1 MNLHRRAVMTGA
13 AALLVGLTGA
23 APAQE
28 TKLTVMVF
36 QGPQN
41 LPLLFA
47 QSKGFFAKRGLAVD
61 MKIAPNSDELRN
73 GLAEGRYQIVHAG
86 VDNAIAMAEVAKKD
100 IAIVLG
106 GDTGLNHLIVQADI
120 NSIADLRGKTVIV
133 DSPNTAFAFQLY
145 KMLEQHGLKKGD
157 YEVKQTGAS
166 FVRRDAML
174 KEKDYKAAILNPPF
188 TVQLKKAGLRD
199 LGSAVKALGPY
210 QSTTAFVMRP
220 WAQGNADTL
229 VKYIQAHI
237 EGLRFAVDPA
247 NKAEA
252 VKVLAAAMKLE
263 DDVAAESFALYA
275 NPQEGFAK
283 DGQIGLEGLR
293 NVLKL
298 RAEITGGTAA
308 EPEKYLDLSYHQ
320 RALAGL

>member
-1 MNLHRRAVMTGA
+1 MKLQRRALLGA
-13 AALLVGLTGA
+13 AVLVALAGA

-28 TKLTVMVF
+28 TKLTIMVF

-47 QSKGFFAKRGLAVD
+47 QSKGFFAKRGLAVE

-73 GLAEGRYQIVHAG
+73 GLAEGRYQVVHAG

-106 GDTGLNHLIVQADI
+106 GDTGLNHLIVQEDI
-120 NSIADLRGKTVIV
+120 KSIPDLRGKTVIV

-157 YEVKQTGAS
+157 YEVKATGAS

-188 TVQLKKAGLRD
+188 TVQLQKAGLRD

-210 QSTTAFVMRP
+210 QATTAFVMRP
-220 WAQGNADTL
+220 WAQANADTL
-229 VKYIQAHI
+229 VKYIQACL
-237 EGLRFAVDPA
+237 EGLRFTTDPA

-252 VKVLAAAMKLE
+252 VKVLAEAMKLPE
-263 DDVAAESFALYA
+263 DVAAESFALYA
-275 NPQEGFAK
+275 DPQEGFAK
-283 DGQIGLEGLR
+283 DAQISLEGLR

-298 RAEITGGTAA
+298 RAEITGGTAT
-308 EPEKYLDLSYHQ
+308 EPAKYLDLSYYQ
-320 RALAGL
+320 RALAAR

>member
-1 MNLHRRAVMTGA
+1 MNRHVRIVLTVAAV
-13 AALLVGLTGA
+13 LLGLAGA

-28 TKLTVMVF
+28 TKLVIIVF

-73 GLAEGRYQIVHAG
+73 GLADGRYQIVHAG

-100 IAIVLG
+100 IAVVLG

-120 NSIADLRGKTVIV
+120 NSVPDLRGKTVIV
-133 DSPNTAFAFQLY
+133 DSPSTAFAFQLY

-157 YEVKQTGAS
+157 YEVKATGAS

-188 TVQLKKAGLRD
+188 TVQLQKAGLRD
-199 LGSAVKALGPY
+199 MGSAVKALG
-210 QSTTAFVMRP
+210 
-220 WAQGNADTL
+220 
-229 VKYIQAHI
+229 
-237 EGLRFAVDPA
+237 
-247 NKAEA
+247 
-252 VKVLAAAMKLE
+252 
-263 DDVAAESFALYA
+263 
-275 NPQEGFAK
+275 
-283 DGQIGLEGLR
+283 
-293 NVLKL
+293 
-298 RAEITGGTAA
+298 
-308 EPEKYLDLSYHQ
+308 
-320 RALAGL
+320 

>member
-1 MNLHRRAVMTGA
+1 
-13 AALLVGLTGA
+13 
-23 APAQE
+23 
-28 TKLTVMVF
+28 
-36 QGPQN
+36 
-41 LPLLFA
+41 
-47 QSKGFFAKRGLAVD
+47 VD

-157 YEVKQTGAS
+157 YEVKPTGAS

-199 LGSAVKALGPY
+199 MGSAVKALGPY

-220 WAQGNADTL
+220 WAQANADTL
-229 VKYIQAHI
+229 VKYIQAYV
-237 EGLRFAVDPA
+237 EGLRFTIDPA
-247 NKAEA
+247 NKTEA
-252 VKVLAAAMKLE
+252 VKVLAGAMKLE
-263 DDVAAESFALYA
+263 DDVAAESFALYS

-283 DGQIGLEGLR
+283 DGQIGLDGLR

>member
-1 MNLHRRAVMTGA
+1 MSLRRRTMLGSLAAV
-13 AALLVGLTGA
+13 LLSLAGSA
-23 APAQE
+23 SAQE

-86 VDNAIAMAEVAKKD
+86 VDNAIAMAEVAKND

-106 GDTGLNHLIVQADI
+106 GDTGLNHLMVQADI
-120 NSIADLRGKTVIV
+120 NTIADLRGKTVIV

-157 YEVKQTGAS
+157 YEVKSAGAS

-174 KEKDYKAAILNPPF
+174 KEKDFKAAILNPPF

-220 WAQGNADTL
+220 WAQANAEVL
-229 VKYIQAHI
+229 IKYIQAHI
-237 EGLRFAVDPA
+237 EGLRFATDPA

-252 VKVLAAAMKLE
+252 VKLLAAAMKLE

-275 NPQEGFAK
+275 DPQEGFAK

-308 EPEKYLDLSYHQ
+308 QPEKYLDLSYHQ

>member
-1 MNLHRRAVMTGA
+1 MNFQWRRFA
-13 AALLVGLTGA
+13 AATALLFTLSGA

-28 TKLTVMVF
+28 TKLNIMVF

-47 QSKGFFAKRGLAVD
+47 QSKGFFAKRGLPVD

-157 YEVKQTGAS
+157 YEVKVTGAS

-188 TVQLKKAGLRD
+188 TVQLQKAGLRD
-199 LGSAVKALGPY
+199 MGSAVKALGPY
-210 QSTTAFVMRP
+210 QATTAFVMRP
-220 WAQGNADTL
+220 WAQANADTL
-229 VKYIQAHI
+229 VKYIASAL
-237 EGLRFAVDPA
+237 EGLRYATDPA
-247 NKAEA
+247 NKDEA
-252 VKVLAAAMKLE
+252 VKVLAEAMKLPA
-263 DDVAAESFALYA
+263 DVAAESFALYA
-275 NPQEGFAK
+275 DPQEGFAK
-283 DGQIGLEGLR
+283 DAQISLEGLR

-308 EPEKYLDLSYHQ
+308 EPEKYLDLSYYQ
-320 RALAGL
+320 RALAGR

>member
-1 MNLHRRAVMTGA
+1 MNLHRRAFLG
-13 AALLVGLTGA
+13 AALLVALTGA

-28 TKLTVMVF
+28 SKLTIMVF

-73 GLAEGRYQIVHAG
+73 GLADGRYQVVHAG

-106 GDTGLNHLIVQADI
+106 GDTGLNHLIVQEDI
-120 NSIADLRGKTVIV
+120 KSVPDLRGKTVIV

-157 YEVKQTGAS
+157 YEVKATGAS

-188 TVQLKKAGLRD
+188 TVQLQKAGLRD

-210 QSTTAFVMRP
+210 QATTAFVMRP
-220 WAQGNADTL
+220 WAQTNADTL
-229 VKYIQAHI
+229 VKYIQACL
-237 EGLRFAVDPA
+237 EGLRFTTDPA

-252 VKVLAAAMKLE
+252 VKVLAEAMKLPE
-263 DDVAAESFALYA
+263 DVAAESFALYA
-275 NPQEGFAK
+275 DPQEGFAK
-283 DGQIGLEGLR
+283 DAQISLEGLR

-298 RAEITGGTAA
+298 RAEIPGGPAA
-308 EPEKYLDLSYHQ
+308 EPEKYLDLSYYP
-320 RALAGL
+320 RALAAR